1 MKNKL
6 IAIALFA
13 MSACNS
19 PSKWQNGEVVVE
31 ESPKIL
37 NGYGKKIVNYQ
48 DSISAIFLSGSNG
61 VLSKKDVSALG
72 HLHFYEP
79 NEAYQIPAVFTK
91 TEDGKVFQMKTNTD
105 RLPEYRTYGSLRF
118 EIDGVAHSL
127 TLYQSVEMPDYL
139 FCPFK
144 DLTNG
149 NETYG
154 GGRYLDFKLADLKE
168 PIIDFNY
175 CYNPYCAYNSE
186 YSCPIPP
193 YENHLKVNIPA
204 GEKKWH

>member
-61 VLSKKDVSALG
+61 VLSKKMS
-72 HLHFYEP
+72 LHWVTSIFMS
-79 NEAYQIPAVFTK
+79 QTK
-91 TEDGKVFQMKTNTD
+91 RIKSQLF
-105 RLPEYRTYGSLRF
+105 LPKQKMVKY
-118 EIDGVAHSL
+118 
-127 TLYQSVEMPDYL
+127 
-139 FCPFK
+139 FK
-144 DLTNG
+144 
-149 NETYG
+149 
-154 GGRYLDFKLADLKE
+154 
-168 PIIDFNY
+168 
-175 CYNPYCAYNSE
+175 
-186 YSCPIPP
+186 
-193 YENHLKVNIPA
+193 
-204 GEKKWH
+204 